1 MEDPYARI
9 RQLIAEY
16 DAKQR
21 SDTGEAN
28 VDGRIDW
35 LALATK
41 EFSHGWLIDQFWPV
55 GSHMHIFASPKTGK
69 SLLGLWLAT
78 NIAIGRDPFT
88 WEPMHRRKGL
98 YIDNEMT
105 ETDLQE
111 RFLDMQF
118 EATDLV
124 DWLSYYFYPNLAPMD
139 TPSGGIET
147 LQLMEEYDAE
157 VLFIDTLSRVVKGEE
172 NSNDTYRNFYN
183 HTGRLLKANG
193 KSVLRFDHAGH
204 NPTKSR
210 GASAKADDVD
220 LVFALEKRESSD
232 GIPGFK
238 LTRTHARVS
247 GIMEAIELALNE
259 DPLAIKATHVR
270 TWSDGAIRKA
280 RELDSIKAPI
290 DATQRETIR
299 LLKEAGFGPGKTTI
313 LMEAI
318 QLRQY
323 RDPIN
328 GFLFKGF
335 S

>member
-1 MEDPYARI
+1 MEDPYEEI
-9 RQLIAEY
+9 RRFLAEY
-16 DAKQR
+16 DAQQGNGVA
-21 SDTGEAN
+21 GEEAFGP
-28 VDGRIDW
+28 VDW

-41 EFSHGWLIDQFWPV
+41 EFNHEWLIDRFWPL
-55 GSHMHIFASPKTGK
+55 GTHMHIFASPKTGK

-88 WEPMHRRKGL
+88 WEPTTRRRVL

-118 EATDLV
+118 EAPELV
-124 DWLSYYFYPNLAPMD
+124 DWLSYYFYPSLSPMD
-139 TPSGGIET
+139 TPTGGIET
-147 LQLMEEYDAE
+147 LQLMQRYNCD

-204 NPTKSR
+204 NPAKSR

-220 LVFALEKRESSD
+220 LVFSLEKRSD
-232 GIPGFK
+232 TNEAPGFK

-247 GIMEAIELALNE
+247 GIMETIELALNE

-270 TWSDGAIRKA
+270 TWSDQAIKKA
-280 RELDSIKAPI
+280 KELDSIKAPI
-290 DATQRETIR
+290 GASVRETSA
-299 LLKEAGFGPGKTTI
+299 LLKAAGFSAGKTTI
-313 LMEAI
+313 LMEAMK
-318 QLRQY
+318 LREY

-328 GFLFKGF
+328 GFLFKG
-335 S
+335 